1 MKLGVFDSGLGGLL
15 IARAIKDKMP
25 DLDMV
30 YLGDTL
36 HVPYGKRSPKAVYDF
51 TKRAMNFLFDQ
62 DCQLIVIACN
72 TASASALRQLQ
83 QIYLPKRFPGK
94 NHDDRRI
101 LGVVVPTLEATVE
114 KGFKNIGILGT
125 SNIIEGGVYKQE
137 LQKIDPAIQIH
148 QQAAPLLVPLIED
161 GGIKY
166 AHDILTD
173 YIAPLKAKNVDS
185 IILGCTHYPYL
196 KTIIAGIAN
205 EGIGDSADQ
214 EIAILSQDTLIP
226 DKLEEYLDN
235 HPEISEI
242 LSRTSKSEFFVT
254 DITQTYRESANEI
267 YRGTVDLNLVE
278 LPRYNDEDDYAPNLK
293 RLSGS

>member
-25 DLDMV
+25 DVDIV

-51 TKRAMNFLFDQ
+51 TKRAMDFLFDQ

-83 QIYLPKRFPGK
+83 QIYLPKRFPAE
-94 NHDDRRI
+94 NHDHRRI
-101 LGVVVPTLEATVE
+101 LGVVVPTLEAAVE

-125 SNIIEGGVYKQE
+125 SNIVEKGVYKEE
-137 LQKIDPAIQIH
+137 LQKIDPDIQIH

-166 AHDILTD
+166 AHDILRD
-173 YIAPLKAKNVDS
+173 YIAPLKSKQVDS

-196 KTIIAGIAN
+196 KNIISGIAN
-205 EGIGDSADQ
+205 EDLASDAR
-214 EIAILSQDTLIP
+214 EIKILSQDTLIP
-226 DKLEEYLDN
+226 EKLVEYLDN
-235 HPEISEI
+235 HPEISNA
-242 LSRTSKSEFFVT
+242 LSRTGQIDFFVT
-254 DITQTYRESANEI
+254 DITHSYRQSAKDI
-267 YRGTVDLNLVE
+267 YRGHIDLELVE
-278 LPRYNDEDDYAPNLK
+278 LPGHRQEDDYVPDLEK
-293 RLSGS
+293 VSVK